1 MHDITTGDAMNL
13 YESDGIV
20 TRFVFGAI
28 GTAAALW
35 FLWATRGETP
45 AAVHPHDV

>member
-1 MHDITTGDAMNL
+1 MNF

-35 FLWATRGETP
+35 FLWATRRETP
-45 AAVHPHDV
+45 AAVPRTTSDPSRAS